1 MNPILQLLSR
11 PTQQQFNSNG
21 QDAKAKVM
29 AIVDNMNPAQ
39 RANFSKM
46 LPVIERIA
54 RNKGV
59 DTSALSELQA
69 RM

>member
-1 MNPILQLLSR
+1 MNPILQAINQ
-11 PTQQQFNSNG
+11 PMFNG
-21 QDAKAKVM
+21 TPQDAKAKVM
-29 AIVDNMNPAQ
+29 SIIDSMNPTQ

-54 RNKGV
+54 HGKGV
-59 DTSALSELQA
+59 DTTAISELQS

>member
-1 MNPILQLLSR
+1 MNPILQALSR
-11 PTQQQFNSNG
+11 PTQQFNGGG

-29 AIVDNMNPAQ
+29 AIIDRMNPAQ

-46 LPVIERIA
+46 LPVIERVA

>member
-1 MNPILQLLSR
+1 MNPILQALSR
-11 PTQQQFNSNG
+11 PTQQFNSNG

-29 AIVDNMNPAQ
+29 AIIDRMNPAQ
-39 RANFSKM
+39 RENFSKM
-46 LPVIERIA
+46 LPVIERVA